1 MVEDASA
8 SSSMAL
14 RRVIVFH
21 RHRANARLP
30 CLIDFLHFL
39 MIIACLIFV
48 VASQLFVG
56 AYSTIGSQVRI
67 QYELFIAAHSPS
79 PNTTLHFHDFQR
91 KIRLVVGGYLGCRS
105 QSDIFFFEIAAD

>member
-1 MVEDASA
+1 MVEDALA

-21 RHRANARLP
+21 RYRANARLP

-56 AYSTIGSQVRI
+56 AYSTIGSQVRV
-67 QYELFIAAHSPS
+67 QYELFIA
-79 PNTTLHFHDFQR
+79 THFPPPKYDIAFS
-91 KIRLVVGGYLGCRS
+91 RLPEENASSCEGLFRVS
-105 QSDIFFFEIAAD
+105 ITI